1 MVIELQRKIKEEIA
15 ENEKNSALLNQ
26 KLDFYEQQIAELS
39 TKDED
44 HVVEIN
50 NVKMKHDDKMKS
62 FQQIL
67 ESDIEKIKQRL
78 ESNIKEKETIEKKLI
93 DTENKLENE
102 INNRQIIEK
111 NNSCEIQSLKKQLE
125 TLTYNESNS
134 INQEKQHNLE
144 LINTELELN
153 IKNTNENCDAL
164 KTENN
169 RLKDETN
176 ITKKEYN
183 KTNATNEQKINHL
196 EIEIESH
203 KKNAENSKKQHE
215 NLMNTLKF

>member
-78 ESNIKEKETIEKKLI
+78 ESTIKEKETIEKKLI

>member
-134 INQEKQHNLE
+134 INQEK
-144 LINTELELN
+144 
-153 IKNTNENCDAL
+153 
-164 KTENN
+164 
-169 RLKDETN
+169 
-176 ITKKEYN
+176 
-183 KTNATNEQKINHL
+183 
-196 EIEIESH
+196 
-203 KKNAENSKKQHE
+203 
-215 NLMNTLKF
+215 

>member
-1 MVIELQRKIKEEIA
+1 MIIELQRKIKEEIA

-44 HVVEIN
+44 HMVEIN
-50 NVKMKHDDKMKS
+50 NVKMKHDDNMKS

-78 ESNIKEKETIEKKLI
+78 ESNIKEKETIEKKLR

-111 NNSCEIQSLKKQLE
+111 NNSCEIESLKKQLE

-134 INQEKQHNLE
+134 IDQEKQHNLE
-144 LINTELELN
+144 LINTELDLN
-153 IKNTNENCDAL
+153 IKNTNENYDAL

-169 RLKDETN
+169 RLKDEIN